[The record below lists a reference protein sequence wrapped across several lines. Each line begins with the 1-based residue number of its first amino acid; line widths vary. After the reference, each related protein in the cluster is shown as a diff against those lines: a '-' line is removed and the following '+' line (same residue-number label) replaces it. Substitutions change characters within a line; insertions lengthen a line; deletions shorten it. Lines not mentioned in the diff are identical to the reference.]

1 MTATPDPS
9 TPALLPPG
17 TPNAPE
23 TPAIPPSP
31 NTDTS
36 ETLNKPGVSYGARIE
51 GIAIEYSLHPVD
63 VAIGIAGV
71 LTNIAGPHAGLV
83 DSCGGR
89 VKPHLSLLRIGST
102 ASRLHLLERRLFH
115 PLRTR
120 ANWLRQSASSHSR
133 RLADMWTF
141 PSGAPPSGGMKHG
154 GLPAFFHQRKENA
167 NEGQEKLFLERG
179 LDSQVFDEARLTG
192 SMMYFGLGGNPV
204 RSSPGAVHLPS
215 FFFEGISLDKVAT
228 ALNETI
234 HREAL
239 LLMPAGGVFDPF
251 HKLSTKDE
259 ALVRNLVA
267 LLRGRDVEFAPL
279 HPDQG
284 PGTFEHTRVNLW
296 AAMTLERL
304 GDTLQDESS
313 PWNALYDQCLLWD
326 GSTGTATL
334 DKEYK
339 AVEAW
344 RHYDHLVN
352 DLLERRCFGPMQMQ
366 SRLPI
371 PPDYQQMFQRTQN
384 EYLALLEEALPRD
397 SSQVVQFCDLPE
409 RLMWVFLLFRDDRE
423 SFWCGKAAFTTALYA
438 AKMHANMLK
447 QAREMYTVRNLLKS
461 AEKVT
466 SILNRK
472 GPCKVRG
479 LQRSCNKQSADSFK
493 PALNLLQQQGRVR
506 VDPDNRFQLIG
517 QS

>member
-1 MTATPDPS
+1 MTSTPDSS
-9 TPALLPPG
+9 TPALPTSDAPATPPAPSTS
-17 TPNAPE
+17 TPQVL
-23 TPAIPPSP
+23 T
-31 NTDTS
+31 
-36 ETLNKPGVSYGARIE
+36 KPGVSYGAYIE

-71 LTNIAGPHAGLV
+71 LTNIAGPYAGLV

-120 ANWLRQSASSHSR
+120 ANWIRQSASSHSR

-141 PSGAPPSGGMKHG
+141 ANGSPTSGGTKHG
-154 GLPAFFHQRKENA
+154 GLPAFFHQRRDHA
-167 NEGQEKLFLERG
+167 NEGQEKLFTERG
-179 LDSQVFDEARLTG
+179 LNSEVFDEIGLTR
-192 SMMYFGLGGNPV
+192 SMMYFGIGGNPV

-215 FFFEGISLDKVAT
+215 VFFEGTALDKVAT
-228 ALNETI
+228 TLNETI

-239 LLMPAGGVFDPF
+239 LLMPTGGVLDPF

-259 ALVRNLVA
+259 ALVRDLVA
-267 LLRGRDVEFAPL
+267 LLRGRDMEFAPL

-284 PGTFEHTRVNLW
+284 PGTFEHVRVNLW

-334 DKEYK
+334 NKEYK

-344 RHYDHLVN
+344 RHYDHLVQ
-352 DLLERRCFGPMQMQ
+352 DLVERRCYGPMQMQ
-366 SRLPI
+366 YRI
-371 PPDYQQMFQRTQN
+371 QVPPDYQSTFQTTQN
-384 EYLALLEEALPRD
+384 DYLDILEKILPSD
-397 SSQVVQFCDLPE
+397 NSQVSQFCDLPE

-423 SFWCGKAAFTTALYA
+423 AFWCGKAAFTTALYA
-438 AKMHANMLK
+438 VKMHATMLK
-447 QAREMYTVRNLLKS
+447 SAREKRTVRDLLKS
-461 AEKVT
+461 AEQVT
-466 SILNRK
+466 AILSRK

-479 LQRSCNKQSADSFK
+479 LQRSCNKRNADSFK